1 MIDPK
6 TRTLIQTEITR
17 TQNKMMEKALEAYS
31 EHQNSV
37 FENITERELFDG
49 IMKIYNNYTEALIQ
63 DIIIPLDAPNMIPF
77 HSAEFAVTVKRLN
90 KGYANLE
97 VKFYSARVKL
107 TNELET
113 EGVKN
118 LFTIGD
124 GAGVTRGLIQA
135 SASGVYVAQ
144 TICARNVPLISI
156 RKIIII
162 SLICKKHNLLLICLN
177 LLLVNLLI
185 LIILMF
191 IRELL

>member
-90 KGYANLE
+90 KGYANF
-97 VKFYSARVKL
+97 VFD
-107 TNELET
+107 
-113 EGVKN
+113 
-118 LFTIGD
+118 IGKD
-124 GAGVTRGLIQA
+124 RLLQFIQEEKA
-135 SASGVYVAQ
+135 
-144 TICARNVPLISI
+144 
-156 RKIIII
+156 
-162 SLICKKHNLLLICLN
+162 KK
-177 LLLVNLLI
+177 
-185 LIILMF
+185 LIIPVDEDSTTEESNDSF
-191 IRELL
+191 PQEGNKED